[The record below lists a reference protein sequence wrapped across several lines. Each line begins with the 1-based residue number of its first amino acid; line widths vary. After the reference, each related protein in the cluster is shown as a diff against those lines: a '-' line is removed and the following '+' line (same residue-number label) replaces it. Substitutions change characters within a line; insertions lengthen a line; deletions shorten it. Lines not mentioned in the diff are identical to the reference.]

1 MPWLEWFLEES
12 MLIQMTIEGLKENKN
27 NQDNQKDKMIM
38 RLSVGKES
46 G

>member
-1 MPWLEWFLEES
+1 